1 MNFRMTFATTTRVLG
16 QLRHDHRSV
25 ALILVVPALLL
36 TAVYFL
42 FENET
47 LPPGFPRTF
56 DRVGLMMLAIFP
68 FVVMFLVTSITML
81 RERTSGTLERLLTT
95 PIHKADLLFGYA
107 LAFSIM
113 ATLQSL
119 VATAV
124 AYWVFDLDIKG
135 SPGFVV
141 MIAVINAV
149 LGVALGLLCSAF
161 ARTEFQ
167 AVQFMP
173 VVVVPQILLCGL
185 FVARERYE
193 RGPGSYLRSPAAD
206 VLRGCLEGDRRER
219 RCHGNDVARRPGHGR
234 DRPGCPGPGITDPP
248 TTNPMSL
255 PQIAPGTPKRRRPFE
270 GSHPLSCTETLCR
283 TRVRRDE
290 PAAGGT
296 GVIGGSGHGAPLFRK
311 QG

>member
-1 MNFRMTFATTTRVLG
+1 MNLRMTLATAVRVLG

-42 FENET
+42 FENEA

-107 LAFSIM
+107 VAFSIM
-113 ATLQSL
+113 AALQSL

-124 AYWVFDLDIKG
+124 AYWIFGLDIKG
-135 SPGFVV
+135 SPGLVV
-141 MIAVINAV
+141 LIAVINAV

-185 FVARERYE
+185 FVARENMNDALNGLSGVLPLTFSVE
-193 RGPGSYLRSPAAD
+193 ALKEIAGNTEATAAMWQDAAVMGGIVVGVLVLASLTLR
-206 VLRGCLEGDRRER
+206 R
-219 RCHGNDVARRPGHGR
+219 
-234 DRPGCPGPGITDPP
+234 
-248 TTNPMSL
+248 
-255 PQIAPGTPKRRRPFE
+255 Q
-270 GSHPLSCTETLCR
+270 
-283 TRVRRDE
+283 TR
-290 PAAGGT
+290 
-296 GVIGGSGHGAPLFRK
+296 
-311 QG
+311 

>member
-1 MNFRMTFATTTRVLG
+1 MTLATAARVLG
-16 QLRHDHRSV
+16 QLRHDHRSI

-36 TAVYFL
+36 AAVYFL

-47 LPPGFPRTF
+47 LPPGVPRTF

-107 LAFSIM
+107 LAFSLM
-113 ATLQSL
+113 AALQSL

-124 AYWVFDLDIKG
+124 AYWIFDLDIKG
-135 SPGFVV
+135 SPGLVV

-185 FVARERYE
+185 FVARENMN
-193 RGPGSYLRSPAAD
+193 D
-206 VLRGCLEGDRRER
+206 VLDGISGALPLTFSVDALQEIAAHADATEALWQDTAVMGGIVVGVLVLASLTLRRQ
-219 RCHGNDVARRPGHGR
+219 
-234 DRPGCPGPGITDPP
+234 
-248 TTNPMSL
+248 TT
-255 PQIAPGTPKRRRPFE
+255 
-270 GSHPLSCTETLCR
+270 
-283 TRVRRDE
+283 
-290 PAAGGT
+290 
-296 GVIGGSGHGAPLFRK
+296 
-311 QG
+311 

>member
-1 MNFRMTFATTTRVLG
+1 MNPQMMLATTGRVLD
-16 QLRHDHRSV
+16 QLRHDRRSI

-42 FENET
+42 YENET
-47 LPPGFPRTF
+47 LPPGVPRTF

-81 RERTSGTLERLLTT
+81 RERTTGTLERLLTT
-95 PIHKADLLFGYA
+95 PIHKADLLFGYG

-113 ATLQSL
+113 AALQSL

-124 AYWVFDLDIKG
+124 AYWIFNLDIQG
-135 SPGFVV
+135 SPLWVV

-149 LGVALGLLCSAF
+149 LGVALGLFCSAF

-185 FVARERYE
+185 FVARDRMNEVLE
-193 RGPGSYLRSPAAD
+193 AISSVLPLTFSVDALREVAENVEATDLMWQD
-206 VLRGCLEGDRRER
+206 VSVMGTIVLGVLVLASLTLRR
-219 RCHGNDVARRPGHGR
+219 
-234 DRPGCPGPGITDPP
+234 
-248 TTNPMSL
+248 
-255 PQIAPGTPKRRRPFE
+255 QTP
-270 GSHPLSCTETLCR
+270 
-283 TRVRRDE
+283 
-290 PAAGGT
+290 
-296 GVIGGSGHGAPLFRK
+296 
-311 QG
+311 

>member
-1 MNFRMTFATTTRVLG
+1 MNLLMMLATTRRVLD

-47 LPPGFPRTF
+47 LPPGMPRTF

-95 PIHKADLLFGYA
+95 PIHKADLLFGYG

-113 ATLQSL
+113 AALQSL

-124 AYWVFDLDIKG
+124 AYWIFDLDIQG
-135 SPGFVV
+135 SPGLVV
-141 MIAVINAV
+141 MVAVINAV

-185 FVARERYE
+185 FVARDRMNEVLESISNVLPLTFSVDALQEIAANAEATEQLWSDARTMLAIVV
-193 RGPGSYLRSPAAD
+193 GVLVLASLTLRRQTA
-206 VLRGCLEGDRRER
+206 
-219 RCHGNDVARRPGHGR
+219 
-234 DRPGCPGPGITDPP
+234 
-248 TTNPMSL
+248 
-255 PQIAPGTPKRRRPFE
+255 
-270 GSHPLSCTETLCR
+270 
-283 TRVRRDE
+283 
-290 PAAGGT
+290 
-296 GVIGGSGHGAPLFRK
+296 
-311 QG
+311 

>member
-1 MNFRMTFATTTRVLG
+1 MNLLMMLATTGRVLG

-25 ALILVVPALLL
+25 ALMLVVPALLL

-47 LPPGFPRTF
+47 LPPGVPRTF

-95 PIHKADLLFGYA
+95 PIHKADLLFGYG

-113 ATLQSL
+113 AALQSL

-124 AYWVFDLDIKG
+124 AYWIFDLDIKG
-135 SPGFVV
+135 TPALVV

-149 LGVALGLLCSAF
+149 LGVALGLFCSAF

-185 FVARERYE
+185 FVARDRMNELLE
-193 RGPGSYLRSPAAD
+193 SISNVLPLTFSVDALQEIAANAEATD
-206 VLRGCLEGDRRER
+206 QLWVDAGTMMAVVLGVL
-219 RCHGNDVARRPGHGR
+219 VLA
-234 DRPGCPGPGITDPP
+234 
-248 TTNPMSL
+248 SL
-255 PQIAPGTPKRRRPFE
+255 TLRRR
-270 GSHPLSCTETLCR
+270 T
-283 TRVRRDE
+283 
-290 PAAGGT
+290 A
-296 GVIGGSGHGAPLFRK
+296 
-311 QG
+311 

>member
-1 MNFRMTFATTTRVLG
+1 MNLRMTLATTARVLG

-47 LPPGFPRTF
+47 LPPGLPRTF

-119 VATAV
+119 IATAV
-124 AYWVFDLDIKG
+124 AYWIFDLDIKG

-185 FVARERYE
+185 FVARADMNEVLE
-193 RGPGSYLRSPAAD
+193 AISSVLPLTFSVDALKEIAENADATAAMWQDALIMGGIVVGVLVLASLTLR
-206 VLRGCLEGDRRER
+206 R
-219 RCHGNDVARRPGHGR
+219 
-234 DRPGCPGPGITDPP
+234 
-248 TTNPMSL
+248 
-255 PQIAPGTPKRRRPFE
+255 Q
-270 GSHPLSCTETLCR
+270 
-283 TRVRRDE
+283 TR
-290 PAAGGT
+290 
-296 GVIGGSGHGAPLFRK
+296 
-311 QG
+311 

>member
-1 MNFRMTFATTTRVLG
+1 MMFATTRRVLE

-25 ALILVVPALLL
+25 ALIMVVPALLL
-36 TAVYFL
+36 TGVYYL

-113 ATLQSL
+113 AALQSL

-124 AYWVFDLDIKG
+124 AYWIFNLDIKG
-135 SPGFVV
+135 GPGYVV

-173 VVVVPQILLCGL
+173 VVVIPQILLCGL
-185 FVARERYE
+185 FVARDHMNSLLE
-193 RGPGSYLRSPAAD
+193 SISN
-206 VLRGCLEGDRRER
+206 VLPLTFSVD
-219 RCHGNDVARRPGHGR
+219 A
-234 DRPGCPGPGITDPP
+234 
-248 TTNPMSL
+248 L
-255 PQIAPGTPKRRRPFE
+255 QQIADNTEATQAMWQDAGIMAAIVVGVLALASFTLRRRT
-270 GSHPLSCTETLCR
+270 S
-283 TRVRRDE
+283 
-290 PAAGGT
+290 
-296 GVIGGSGHGAPLFRK
+296 
-311 QG
+311 

>member
-1 MNFRMTFATTTRVLG
+1 MNLLMLLATTRRVLD
-16 QLRHDHRSV
+16 QLRHDHRSI

-42 FENET
+42 YENET
-47 LPPGFPRTF
+47 LPPGAPRTF

-95 PIHKADLLFGYA
+95 PIHKADLLFGYG

-113 ATLQSL
+113 AALQSL

-124 AYWVFDLDIKG
+124 AYWIFGLDIQG
-135 SPGFVV
+135 SPGLVV

-185 FVARERYE
+185 FVARERMNE
-193 RGPGSYLRSPAAD
+193 ALEAVSN
-206 VLRGCLEGDRRER
+206 VLPLTFSVDALQEIATHTEATDQLWMDAGIM
-219 RCHGNDVARRPGHGR
+219 VA
-234 DRPGCPGPGITDPP
+234 IVLTVLVLA
-248 TTNPMSL
+248 SL
-255 PQIAPGTPKRRRPFE
+255 TLRRR
-270 GSHPLSCTETLCR
+270 T
-283 TRVRRDE
+283 
-290 PAAGGT
+290 A
-296 GVIGGSGHGAPLFRK
+296 
-311 QG
+311 

>member
-1 MNFRMTFATTTRVLG
+1 MNLRMMLATAGRVLD
-16 QLRHDHRSV
+16 QLRHDRRSI

-47 LPPGFPRTF
+47 LPAGVPRTF

-107 LAFSIM
+107 LAFSVM
-113 ATLQSL
+113 AALQSL

-124 AYWVFDLDIKG
+124 AYWIFGLDIKG
-135 SPGFVV
+135 SPALVV
-141 MIAVINAV
+141 MVAVVNAV
-149 LGVALGLLCSAF
+149 LGVALGLFCSAF

-185 FVARERYE
+185 FVARSRMNGFLEALSNMLPLTFSVDALQE
-193 RGPGSYLRSPAAD
+193 IAANSTATAAMWQDVGIMASVVLAVLVLAALTLRRS
-206 VLRGCLEGDRRER
+206 
-219 RCHGNDVARRPGHGR
+219 
-234 DRPGCPGPGITDPP
+234 
-248 TTNPMSL
+248 
-255 PQIAPGTPKRRRPFE
+255 TP
-270 GSHPLSCTETLCR
+270 
-283 TRVRRDE
+283 
-290 PAAGGT
+290 
-296 GVIGGSGHGAPLFRK
+296 
-311 QG
+311 

>member
-1 MNFRMTFATTTRVLG
+1 MTLATAVRVLG

-25 ALILVVPALLL
+25 GLILVVPALLL
-36 TAVYFL
+36 AAVYFL

-47 LPPGFPRTF
+47 LPPGVPRTF

-113 ATLQSL
+113 AAMQSL

-124 AYWVFDLDIKG
+124 AYWVFNLDIKG
-135 SPGFVV
+135 SPGLVV

-185 FVARERYE
+185 FVARDHMN
-193 RGPGSYLRSPAAD
+193 D
-206 VLRGCLEGDRRER
+206 VLDAIAGVLPLTFSVDALQEIAGNTEATQVLWQDTLVMGAIVVGVLVLASLTLRRQT
-219 RCHGNDVARRPGHGR
+219 A
-234 DRPGCPGPGITDPP
+234 
-248 TTNPMSL
+248 
-255 PQIAPGTPKRRRPFE
+255 
-270 GSHPLSCTETLCR
+270 
-283 TRVRRDE
+283 
-290 PAAGGT
+290 
-296 GVIGGSGHGAPLFRK
+296 
-311 QG
+311 

>member
-1 MNFRMTFATTTRVLG
+1 MNLMMMLATTRRVLD
-16 QLRHDHRSV
+16 QLRHDHRSI

-42 FENET
+42 YENET
-47 LPPGFPRTF
+47 LPPGMPRTF

-95 PIHKADLLFGYA
+95 PIHKADLLFGYG

-113 ATLQSL
+113 AALQSL

-124 AYWVFDLDIKG
+124 AYWIFGLDIQG
-135 SPGFVV
+135 SPGLVV

-185 FVARERYE
+185 FVARERMNDALE
-193 RGPGSYLRSPAAD
+193 AVSN
-206 VLRGCLEGDRRER
+206 VLPLTFSVDALQEIATNTEPTDQLWMDAGVI
-219 RCHGNDVARRPGHGR
+219 VA
-234 DRPGCPGPGITDPP
+234 IVLAVLVLA
-248 TTNPMSL
+248 SL
-255 PQIAPGTPKRRRPFE
+255 TLRRR
-270 GSHPLSCTETLCR
+270 T
-283 TRVRRDE
+283 
-290 PAAGGT
+290 A
-296 GVIGGSGHGAPLFRK
+296 
-311 QG
+311 

>member
-1 MNFRMTFATTTRVLG
+1 MTWATSTRVLA

-42 FENET
+42 YDNET
-47 LPPGFPRTF
+47 LPPGVPRTF

-113 ATLQSL
+113 AALQSL

-124 AYWVFDLDIKG
+124 AYWVFNLDIQG
-135 SPGFVV
+135 SPGLVV

-185 FVARERYE
+185 FVARDDMNPVLDAISGVLPLTFSVDALKEIAGNATATE
-193 RGPGSYLRSPAAD
+193 VLWQDTLIMGGIVLVVLVLGSLTLR
-206 VLRGCLEGDRRER
+206 R
-219 RCHGNDVARRPGHGR
+219 
-234 DRPGCPGPGITDPP
+234 
-248 TTNPMSL
+248 
-255 PQIAPGTPKRRRPFE
+255 Q
-270 GSHPLSCTETLCR
+270 
-283 TRVRRDE
+283 TR
-290 PAAGGT
+290 
-296 GVIGGSGHGAPLFRK
+296 
-311 QG
+311 